1 MIAQYEHTQG
11 RSGGNGD
18 VPREEG
24 MMEQREAYPGE
35 EGVWRKQGEKGW
47 RSL

>member
-1 MIAQYEHTQG
+1 MAQYEHTQG
-11 RSGGNGD
+11 RRGNGD

-24 MMEQREAYPGE
+24 MMEKREAYPGE
-35 EGVWRKQGEKGW
+35 RGCGESKGKRGW